1 MSDAV
6 LKELLKEEK
15 YRRSKSD
22 KSRKEHKQG
31 DRKNPRKEDEGKG
44 RVRRSD
50 KREGDGKE
58 HKERDHRK
66 DRSRHRSKSEG
77 NLIKREMARPSPEPI
92 DTREKFMFV
101 YEDEEGN
108 LYTSISKITL
118 SEEKSIKIFPVYFV
132 GSNENLTEEVVKY
145 IHSKL
150 TPSEE
155 NTETTWLSIINSND
169 ENIFVQ
175 DFDLED
181 IVVYN
186 GKFFHCSDDLI
197 YYINTF
203 GCDYL
208 SIFKPE

>member
-22 KSRKEHKQG
+22 KSRRDH
-31 DRKNPRKEDEGKG
+31 RKEGERKE

-50 KREGDGKE
+50 KRDKE
-58 HKERDHRK
+58 EHRERDHRK
-66 DRSRHRSKSEG
+66 DRTRHHRSKSEG
-77 NLIKREMARPSPEPI
+77 SSVKKEIAQPSPEPI
-92 DTREKFMFV
+92 DTREKFMFI

-108 LYTSISKITL
+108 LYTSIDKITL
-118 SEEKSIKIFPVYFV
+118 SEGKSIKIFPVYFV
-132 GSNENLTEEVVKY
+132 GSNENLTEEIVKY
-145 IHSKL
+145 IDSKL
-150 TPSEE
+150 TPLEE
-155 NTETTWLSIINSND
+155 NIETSWLSIINSND
-169 ENIFVQ
+169 ENIFLQ
-175 DFDLED
+175 EFNLED

-197 YYINTF
+197 YYLNTF
-203 GCDYL
+203 GCEYL